1 MDFEKMNKE
10 MQNEMSDMLV
20 DYQSTYTAQNIQNDI
35 LQELAD
41 QYQNTR
47 RVMNQ
52 AKRNILGVIDSMNM
66 LVIKPW

>member
-1 MDFEKMNKE
+1 MDYEKMNKE

-20 DYQSTYTAQNIQNDI
+20 DYQSTYTSQNIQNDI

-52 AKRNILGVIDSMNM
+52 TKRNILGVIESMNM